1 MALASALRTRTQP
14 YASTMLTVGLLGPVE
29 LRRDGER
36 LALPG
41 GKTTE
46 LLARLALEAGRTVR
60 SERLIDDLWG
70 DEALGTA
77 KNTLQSKV
85 SQLRKAL
92 GDPDLVTGGSSGYSL
107 ALDPSAVDAIEVCRL
122 AELTSTLFAGGD
134 SGEALRS
141 SSAALEMFRGEILV
155 DAGEAEWIRPHRA
168 RLVEVHEQLVE
179 DAMAARL
186 EMGAAAE
193 LIGELEALIQLNPLR
208 ERFRGQLMVA
218 LYRAGRQADALRA
231 YQAARTVLGDELG
244 LEPGREL
251 QRIEAAILAQDPE
264 LDLPKRPSAGHDV
277 QASART
283 GNLPAAVSSFIGRT
297 RELGELSN
305 LVQSRRLVTLVGPG
319 GSGKTRLA
327 LEVGEQSRSKFADG
341 VWFIE
346 FAPLKSGSDVAAAVA
361 SAVGLDDSDRLTAYV
376 AQRRMLLLF
385 DNCEHVLDDAAAV
398 AVGLLG
404 AGPGVTIVATSRE
417 RLGVAGEMLYPVP
430 SLDAEEAAELFVER
444 ARAGGL
450 PADAFDQL
458 DAIAR
463 ICDQLD
469 RMPLALELAAARTRS
484 LSLDEI
490 VERVDD
496 RFALL
501 TGGDRTAAVRHQT
514 LRGVVDWSYELLF
527 SAEQRVFRYVSIF
540 TGGFDLDAAEAMCAS
555 DETPISEVIDLLGNL
570 VDKSLVNV
578 SHRTGQIRYTMLQ
591 TLAEYGRQRLTAASE
606 DVDAR
611 DRHLGWMVEVAI
623 AAESGLRTSAQ
634 LKWVERARHERD
646 NIRAALAW
654 AVERRRAAD
663 AVAIVAGFGYAW
675 YISGAIKEG
684 LASITQALSVA
695 GEVPDDGLAT
705 AQAWAGWMTQLIH
718 GATPDAV
725 DHVERALV
733 VGRSASVRSFCV
745 AAVYASILRAFR
757 GLGNEAVS
765 VVDEA
770 DARLDVEPDR
780 WASAWID
787 WVRSGLVNKAGDP
800 ATAAELLRRS
810 IAASTAEGDQCAA
823 AIAAIR
829 LGELA
834 ESSGDYAE
842 ATTATLTAYNALTVT
857 GPNSFNAS
865 MLATRLGNLAALQG
879 EFEEAAT
886 WHEKGLSRARDNEFP
901 GAIAQAFSGMG
912 EAARLAGDVAA
923 ASSYHREALAR
934 FEATGSIEGA
944 VFSLACLGLIATSDG
959 QPAAAIEL
967 LTTSLVRASES
978 SDRRG
983 VAMAVEGLA
992 DARAALGEAVIA
1004 ARILGA
1010 ADALRND
1017 IGGFPPI
1024 LQRGCVDRA
1033 ERVARSNLDQA
1044 AYEAEHAR
1052 GRDEA
1057 PSVLVGLLSREPV

>member
-1 MALASALRTRTQP
+1 
-14 YASTMLTVGLLGPVE
+14 MLTVGLLGPVE

-36 LALPG
+36 IALPG

-46 LLARLALEAGRTVR
+46 LLLRLALEAGRTVR

-70 DEALGTA
+70 DEGVGTA

-92 GDPDLVTGGSSGYSL
+92 GDPDLVKGGASGYSL
-107 ALDPSAVDAIEVCRL
+107 ALDTSAVDAIEVCRL
-122 AELTSTLFAGGD
+122 ADLTSTLLAAGE
-134 SGEALRS
+134 SGEAFRS
-141 SSAALEMFRGEILV
+141 SSAALEMFRGEALV

-168 RLVEVHEQLVE
+168 RLVEVHGQLIE

-193 LIGELEALIQLNPLR
+193 LIGELEALVQVHPLR
-208 ERFRGQLMVA
+208 ERIRGQLMLA

-251 QRIEAAILAQDPE
+251 QRLEGAILAQDPA
-264 LDLPKRPSAGHDV
+264 LDLPEPPHEEHESRSG
-277 QASART
+277 ART
-283 GNLPAAVSSFIGRT
+283 GNLHAAVSSFIGRT

-305 LVQSRRLVTLVGPG
+305 LVATRRLITLVGPG
-319 GSGKTRLA
+319 GAGKTRLA
-327 LEVGEQSRSKFADG
+327 LEVGEQVRSDFGDG

-346 FAPLKSGSDVAAAVA
+346 FAPLKSGSDVTAAVA
-361 SAVGLDDSDRLTAYV
+361 TALGLDDSDRLRTYV

-398 AVGLLG
+398 AANLLG

-417 RLGVAGEMLYPVP
+417 RLGAAGEMLYPVQ
-430 SLDAEEAAELFVER
+430 SLEAEEAAELFVER

-450 PADAFDQL
+450 PPDACEQL

-540 TGGFDLDAAEAMCAS
+540 AGGFDLQAAESMCAS
-555 DETPISEVIDLLGNL
+555 DETPPADIIDLIGNL
-570 VDKSLVNV
+570 IDKSLVTV
-578 SHRTGQIRYTMLQ
+578 SHRNGQIRYAMLQ
-591 TLAEYGRQRLTAASE
+591 TLADYGRQRLTAAGE

-611 DRHLGWMVEVAI
+611 DRHLRWMVDLAT

-654 AVERRRAAD
+654 AVEQGRAAD
-663 AVAIVAGFGYAW
+663 AIAIVAGFGYAW

-684 LASITQALSVA
+684 LASITQALAVD
-695 GEVPDDGLAT
+695 GEVSDDGLAT
-705 AQAWAGWMTQLIH
+705 AHAWAGWMTQLIH
-718 GATPDAV
+718 GATPEAV

-733 VGRSASVRSFCV
+733 VGRSASVRPFCV
-745 AAVYASILRAFR
+745 ATVYASILRAFR

-770 DARLDVEPDR
+770 EARLDAEPDR
-780 WASAWID
+780 WARAWID

-800 ATAAELLRRS
+800 AAAAELLRGS

-834 ESSGDYAE
+834 ELRGDYAE
-842 ATTATLTAYNALTVT
+842 ATSATLNAYTALTLT
-857 GPNSFNAS
+857 GSNSFNAS

-879 EFEEAAT
+879 QFEEAAT
-886 WHEKGLSRARDNEFP
+886 WHERGLSRARDNEFP

-912 EAARLAGDVAA
+912 ETARLAGDLAA
-923 ASSYHREALAR
+923 ANSYHREALAR
-934 FEATGSIEGA
+934 FETTGSIEGA
-944 VFSLACLGLIATSDG
+944 VRSLTCLGLIATTNG
-959 QPAAAIEL
+959 EPASAIAL
-967 LTTSLVRASES
+967 LTASLVRAADS

-992 DARAALGEAVIA
+992 DAHAILGEALIA

-1010 ADALRND
+1010 ADALRD
-1017 IGGFPPI
+1017 EIGGAPPI
-1024 LQRGCVDRA
+1024 LQRGYVDRA
-1033 ERVARSNLDQA
+1033 ESVARSKLENSV
-1044 AYEAEHAR
+1044 YEAEHAR
-1052 GRDEA
+1052 GRAEA
-1057 PSVLVGLLSREPV
+1057 HSVVAGLVSGETV

>member
-1 MALASALRTRTQP
+1 
-14 YASTMLTVGLLGPVE
+14 MLSVGLLGPVE

-36 LALPG
+36 IPLPG

-46 LLARLALEAGRTVR
+46 LLVRLALEAGRTVR

-70 DEALGTA
+70 DEGIGTA
-77 KNTLQSKV
+77 KNTLQSKA

-92 GDPDLVTGGSSGYSL
+92 GDPDLLRGGATGYSL

-122 AELTSTLFAGGD
+122 AELTSTLLAAGEC
-134 SGEALRS
+134 GEALRS
-141 SSAALEMFRGEILV
+141 SSSALGMFRGETLL
-155 DAGEAEWIRPHRA
+155 DAGEADWIRPHRA
-168 RLVEVHEQLVE
+168 RLAEVHEQLIE

-193 LIGELEALIQLNPLR
+193 LIGELEALVQLHPLR
-208 ERFRGQLMVA
+208 ERIRGQLMLA

-231 YQAARTVLGDELG
+231 YQVARTVLGEELG

-251 QRIEAAILAQDPE
+251 QRLEAAILAQDLA
-264 LDLPKRPSAGHDV
+264 LDPPARPSAGHAV
-277 QASART
+277 HVESRT
-283 GNLPAAVSSFIGRT
+283 GNLPAAISSFVGRT

-319 GSGKTRLA
+319 GTGKTRLA
-327 LEVGEQSRSKFADG
+327 FEVGELSRSDFADG

-346 FAPLKSGSDVAAAVA
+346 LAPLTSGGDVSAAVA
-361 SAVGLDDSDRLTAYV
+361 TALGVDDSDRLRTYV
-376 AQRRMLLLF
+376 AQRTMLLLF

-398 AVGLLG
+398 AADLLG
-404 AGPGVTIVATSRE
+404 AGPAITIMATSRE
-417 RLGVAGEMLYPVP
+417 RLGVAGEVLYPVP
-430 SLDAEEAAELFVER
+430 SLQLAEATELFVER

-450 PADAFDQL
+450 PADAVEQT

-527 SAEQRVFRYVSIF
+527 TAEQRVLRYVSIF
-540 TGGFDLDAAEAMCAS
+540 AGGFDLSAAEAVCAS
-555 DETPISEVIDLLGNL
+555 DETPTSDVIDLLGNL
-570 VDKSLVNV
+570 IDKSLVTV
-578 SHRTGQIRYTMLQ
+578 AHREGRIRYAMLQ
-591 TLAEYGRQRLTAASE
+591 TIADYGRHQLATAGELA
-606 DVDAR
+606 DAR
-611 DRHLGWMVEVAI
+611 DRHLRWMVDLAT
-623 AAESGLRTSAQ
+623 AAEAGLRTSAQ
-634 LKWVERARHERD
+634 QNWVERTRHERD
-646 NIRAALAW
+646 NVRAALMW
-654 AVERRRAAD
+654 AVEQRCAAD
-663 AVAIVAGFGYAW
+663 AIAIVSGFGYAW

-684 LASITQALSVA
+684 LASITQALAIV
-695 GEVPDDGLAT
+695 GEVPDDRLAV
-705 AQAWAGWMTQLIH
+705 AHAWAGWMTQLVH

-725 DHVERALV
+725 DHLERAV
-733 VGRSASVRSFCV
+733 VLGRSSPVRTFCF

-757 GLGNEAVS
+757 GLGRDAAGLI
-765 VVDEA
+765 DEA
-770 DARLDVEPDR
+770 YARLDVEPDR
-780 WASAWID
+780 WARAWID
-787 WVRSGLVNKAGDP
+787 WVRSGLVNKAGEP
-800 ATAAELLRRS
+800 GAAAELLRDS
-810 IAASTAEGDQCAA
+810 IAAFTAEGDQCGA

-834 ESSGDYAE
+834 ELRGDYTE
-842 ATTATLTAYNALTVT
+842 ARTATLTAYNVLAGT

-879 EFEEAAT
+879 QFEEAAT

-912 EAARLAGDVAA
+912 EAARLAGGLAA
-923 ASSYHREALAR
+923 ANSYHREALAR
-934 FEATGSIEGA
+934 FEATGSVEGA
-944 VFSLACLGLIATSDG
+944 VFSLACLGLTATTRGD
-959 QPAAAIEL
+959 PTEAIEL
-967 LTTSLVRASES
+967 LTVSLVRATES
-978 SDRRG
+978 LDRRG

-992 DARAALGEAVIA
+992 DAHASRGETMIA

-1010 ADALRND
+1010 ADALRD
-1017 IGGFPPI
+1017 EIGGAPPSV
-1024 LQRGCVDRA
+1024 QRGGADRA
-1033 ERVARSNLDQA
+1033 ERLARSELDPGV
-1044 AYEAEHAR
+1044 YEAEHAR
-1052 GRDEA
+1052 GRLEA
-1057 PSVLVGLLSREPV
+1057 HDIVESLRSRESS